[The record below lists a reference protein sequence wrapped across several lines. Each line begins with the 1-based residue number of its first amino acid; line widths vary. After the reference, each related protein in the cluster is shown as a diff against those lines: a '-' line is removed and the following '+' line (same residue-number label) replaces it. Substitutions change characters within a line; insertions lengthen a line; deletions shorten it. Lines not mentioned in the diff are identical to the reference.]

1 MIDVGQAVIGFFM
14 MLGLMA
20 LGLHVAVAMLITSI
34 IGVLAFMGPTPL
46 ESYGNQMW
54 SIMNDF
60 LLTSI
65 PLFVLLGEILL
76 RSGVTCLLY
85 TSPSPRD

>member
-1 MIDVGQAVIGFFM
+1 
-14 MLGLMA
+14 MA

-65 PLFVLLGEILL
+65 PLFVLMG
-76 RSGVTCLLY
+76 
-85 TSPSPRD
+85 

>member
-46 ESYGNQMW
+46 
-54 SIMNDF
+54 
-60 LLTSI
+60 
-65 PLFVLLGEILL
+65 
-76 RSGVTCLLY
+76 
-85 TSPSPRD
+85 